1 MITEKGTG
9 LLIDWDLSKQVVNN
23 NVESPPE
30 RTGTWQFMAARLLVE
45 PEKNLRPDY
54 TDDLESFW
62 HTLLYIS
69 LRWCEHDLDPTKV
82 VHIISELFDYK
93 TQDAAGRPVGGHH
106 KSMELQTRAYL
117 KSMGI
122 RSPPLLRILRDSAR
136 ILASRYCGEEEA
148 IEEITRLRSQYVGND
163 FRFYLMNGHTDLFLT
178 NYLDWANFQTL
189 KTSNWM
195 EKIFDNVLNDPATDW
210 EQGQGKVERDLST
223 VNSNKRKEP
232 PIDITIDMPRTKHSR
247 NANFQ
252 VIDEVM
258 EG

>member
-1 MITEKGTG
+1 MVTEEGTG
-9 LLIDWDLSKQVVNN
+9 LFLDWDLSKQAGDN
-23 NVESPPE
+23 NVQSLPE
-30 RTGTWQFMAARLLVE
+30 RTGTWQFMAARLQME

-82 VHIISELFDYK
+82 VHIIN
-93 TQDAAGRPVGGHH
+93 AAGRPVGGHH

-122 RSPPLLRILRDSAR
+122 RSPPLLRILRNSAR
-136 ILASRYCGEEEA
+136 ILASRYCGEQEA
-148 IEEITRLRSQYVGND
+148 IEEITWLRSQYVGND
-163 FRFYLMNGHTDLFLT
+163 FQFYLMKDHRDLFLT

-195 EKIFDNVLNDPATDW
+195 EKIFDN
-210 EQGQGKVERDLST
+210 GQGKVERDLST

-232 PIDITIDMPRTKHSR
+232 PIDITIDMPRIKHSR